1 MIRRT
6 PLSGLGAFAVAVLLA
21 AASGLSQPAGAQF
34 PPTPP
39 PAQPLRPMQFPPFQ
53 ETRLANGLQ
62 LILVENHELPIVS
75 FSLAFP
81 AGSRYD
87 PPGKEGLAELTAELL
102 TKGTP
107 SRTADQIAAAIEGV
121 GGSLG
126 ASAGA
131 DWFTVS
137 STVLTDHV
145 QLALELLADV
155 LLNATFPQSEFDLAV
170 KRFQSQLQ
178 LEKSDPGA
186 LAGRF
191 FARELYGDHPYGR
204 SMTEN
209 SLAALTR
216 EDVVQFARSRLR
228 PGGAYLIVAG
238 DMTLRGA
245 RDVLQRHLGGWT
257 GSPPPAAADPQPPAA
272 RPTQILLVHRPG
284 SAQSNILVGNLA
296 MGPRDPI
303 YYAITVGNRILGGG
317 TDARLFQ
324 ILREQKGWTYGAYSS
339 VSRRLSTGF
348 FSANTEV
355 RTAVTDSALIELLA
369 QLRRFRTELVAD
381 SELAAAKGYLIGS
394 FPRTI
399 ETPQQIASQV
409 TTVKLLGLGDD
420 YLRTYRERL
429 AAVTA
434 QDIRDAAR
442 RLIRPD
448 SAAIVVVGD
457 GEAIYDKLVR
467 IAPVRIVD
475 PEGKTL
481 AVEDLKPKAEAV
493 TFDPAQLVA
502 GRDSFQVLVQG
513 NPFGYM
519 TAELARH
526 PDSLV
531 YTEETVI
538 AAVGLSQKTVLRLD
552 PKTLAVLSVERTGRG
567 AVQNLETRVTYQGG
581 RVRGRAQT
589 PDPRAG
595 TPRVVEVD
603 TTVEEGTVDASAFQP
618 LVAALPL
625 AEGASFSIRVFEP
638 AEGRTRVLSVKVA
651 GASDLAVP
659 AGNFAVYRVEVSG
672 TPQPFVFYV
681 TREAPRRLVKIE
693 IVGQPLT
700 FELTA
705 SRRE

>member
-1 MIRRT
+1 MIRRAR
-6 PLSGLGAFAVAVLLA
+6 LSVTAACALLPALGWWI
-21 AASGLSQPAGAQF
+21 PRTAGAQF
-34 PPTPP
+34 PPSPP
-39 PAQPLRPMQFPPFQ
+39 PAAPLRPMQFPPFQ
-53 ETRLANGLQ
+53 EVRLSNGVQ
-62 LILVENHELPIVS
+62 VILVENHELPIVS
-75 FSLAFP
+75 LSLAFP

-87 PPGKEGLAELTAELL
+87 PAGKEGLAELTAALL

-121 GGSLG
+121 GGSLS
-126 ASAGA
+126 ATAGA

-145 QLALELLADV
+145 ELALELLADV
-155 LLNATFPQSEFDLAV
+155 LLNASFPQSEFDLAV
-170 KRFQSQLQ
+170 RRFQSQLQ
-178 LEKSDPGA
+178 LEKSDPGT
-186 LAGRF
+186 LARRF

-204 SMTEN
+204 SMTES
-209 SLAALTR
+209 SLAALSR
-216 EDVVQFARSRLR
+216 DDVVQFARSRLK

-238 DMTLRGA
+238 DMTLAGA
-245 RDVLQRHLGGWT
+245 RELLERYLRGWS
-257 GSPPPAAADPQPPAA
+257 GSAPTAASDPEPPAP

-296 MGPRDPI
+296 MGPRDPV

-317 TDARLFQ
+317 TDARLFK

-339 VSRRLSTGF
+339 VTRRSGPGF
-348 FSANTEV
+348 FAANTEV
-355 RTAVTDSALIELLA
+355 RTPVTDSALVELLA
-369 QLRRFRTELVAD
+369 QLRRFRTEIVPD

-394 FPRTI
+394 FPRSI

-420 YLRTYRERL
+420 YLRSYRERL

-434 QDIRDAAR
+434 ADIRNAAR
-442 RLIRPD
+442 RVIRPD
-448 SAAIVVVGD
+448 SAVIVVVGD
-457 GEAIYDKLVR
+457 GEAIYDKLVK

-475 PEGKTL
+475 PEGKPLT
-481 AVEDLKPKAEAV
+481 VEDLKPKAEAV

-519 TAELARH
+519 TAEWARF

-538 AAVGLSQKTVLRLD
+538 AAVGLRQKTVVRLD
-552 PKTLAVLSVERTGRG
+552 PNTLAVRSVERTGQAAG
-567 AVQNLETRVTYQGG
+567 QNLETAVSYQGG

-603 TTVEEGTVDASAFQP
+603 TTVAEGTLDASAFQP

-625 AEGASFSIRVFEP
+625 AEGSTFSLPVFEP
-638 AEGRTRVLSVKVA
+638 AEERTRILTVKVA
-651 GASDLAVP
+651 GVSDLTVP
-659 AGNFAVYRVEVSG
+659 AGDFPVYRVEVSG

>member
-1 MIRRT
+1 MIRDTR
-6 PLSGLGAFAVAVLLA
+6 LSVAAACAGAGLLGAAF
-21 AASGLSQPAGAQF
+21 SEPRPARAQF

-39 PAQPLRPMQFPPFQ
+39 PAAALRPMQFPPFQ
-53 ETRLANGLQ
+53 QTRLSNGVQ

-75 FSLAFP
+75 LSLAFP

-121 GGSLG
+121 GGSLS

-137 STVLTDHV
+137 STVLTDHI

-178 LEKSDPGA
+178 LEKSNPGA
-186 LAGRF
+186 LVTRF
-191 FARELYGDHPYGR
+191 FARELYGAHPYGR
-204 SMTEN
+204 SVTET
-209 SLAALTR
+209 SITALSR
-216 EDVVQFARSRLR
+216 EDVVQFAGSRLR
-228 PGGAYLIVAG
+228 PGGAYLVVAG
-238 DMTLRGA
+238 DMTLSGA
-245 RDVLQRHLGGWT
+245 RDMLERHLGRWT
-257 GSPPPAAADPQPPAA
+257 GSPPAASPDPDPPAP
-272 RPTQILLVHRPG
+272 RPTEILLVHRPG

-317 TDARLFQ
+317 ADARLFQ

-339 VSRRLSTGF
+339 VTRRLSTGF
-348 FSANTEV
+348 FAANAEV
-355 RTAVTDSALIELLA
+355 RNPVTDSALVELLA
-369 QLRRFRTELVAD
+369 QLRRFRTEVVPD

-394 FPRTI
+394 FPRSI

-429 AAVTA
+429 AAVSA
-434 QDIRDAAR
+434 EDIRNAAR
-442 RLIRPD
+442 RLMRPD
-448 SAAIVVVGD
+448 SAVIVVVGD
-457 GEAIYDKLVR
+457 GEAIYDKILK

-475 PEGKTL
+475 PEGRTL
-481 AVEDLKPKAEAV
+481 TAEDLKPKPASVA
-493 TFDPAQLVA
+493 FDPSQLVS
-502 GRDSFQVLVQG
+502 GRDSFHVLVQG

-519 TAELARH
+519 TAQLSRF

-538 AAVGLSQKTVLRLD
+538 AAAGLRQKTTLRLD
-552 PKTLAVLSVERTGRG
+552 PASLAVLRVETTGQVAG
-567 AVQNLETRVTYQGG
+567 QALETKVTYRQG
-581 RVRGRAQT
+581 RVQGRAQA

-595 TPRVVEVD
+595 APRVVEVD
-603 TTVEEGTVDASAFQP
+603 TTVAEGTLDASAIQP

-625 AEGASFSIRVFEP
+625 AEGASFSIPVFEP
-638 AEGRTRVLSVKVA
+638 AEERTRTLTVRVA
-651 GASDLAVP
+651 GVTDVTVP
-659 AGNFAVYRVEVSG
+659 AGNFSVYRVEVSG

-700 FELTA
+700 FELAT
-705 SRRE
+705 SHRQ

>member
-21 AASGLSQPAGAQF
+21 AASALSQPAGAQF

-567 AVQNLETRVTYQGG
+567 AGQNLETRVTYQGG

>member
-6 PLSGLGAFAVAVLLA
+6 PLSALGAFAVAVLLA
-21 AASGLSQPAGAQF
+21 AASALSQPAGAQF

-567 AVQNLETRVTYQGG
+567 AGQNLETRVTYQGG

>member
-1 MIRRT
+1 MIRRARV
-6 PLSGLGAFAVAVLLA
+6 SVA
-21 AASGLSQPAGAQF
+21 AACALLPAVGWPAPRPAGAQF

-39 PAQPLRPMQFPPFQ
+39 PAAPLRPMQFPPFQ
-53 ETRLANGLQ
+53 EVRLSNGVQ
-62 LILVENHELPIVS
+62 VILVENHELPIVS
-75 FSLAFP
+75 LSLAFP

-87 PPGKEGLAELTAELL
+87 PAGKEGLAELTAALL

-121 GGSLG
+121 GGSLS
-126 ASAGA
+126 ATAGA
-131 DWFTVS
+131 DWLTVS

-145 QLALELLADV
+145 ELALELLSDV
-155 LLNATFPQSEFDLAV
+155 LLNASFPQSEFDLAV
-170 KRFQSQLQ
+170 RRFQSQLQ

-186 LAGRF
+186 LAQKF

-204 SMTEN
+204 SMTES
-209 SLAALTR
+209 SLAALSR
-216 EDVVQFARSRLR
+216 DDVVQFARSRLK

-238 DMTLRGA
+238 DMTLTGA
-245 RDVLQRHLGGWT
+245 RELFERYLRGWS
-257 GSPPPAAADPQPPAA
+257 GSAPTAASDPEPPAP
-272 RPTQILLVHRPG
+272 RPTEILLVHRPG

-296 MGPRDPI
+296 MGPRDPV

-317 TDARLFQ
+317 TDARLFK

-339 VSRRLSTGF
+339 VTRRSGPGF
-348 FSANTEV
+348 FAANTEV
-355 RTAVTDSALIELLA
+355 RTPVTDSALVELLA
-369 QLRRFRTELVAD
+369 QLRRFRTEIVPD

-394 FPRTI
+394 FPRSI

-434 QDIRDAAR
+434 ADIRNAAR
-442 RLIRPD
+442 RVIRPD
-448 SAAIVVVGD
+448 SAVIVVVGD
-457 GEAIYDKLVR
+457 GEAIYDKLVK

-475 PEGKTL
+475 PEGKALT
-481 AVEDLKPKAEAV
+481 VEDLKPKAEAV
-493 TFDPAQLVA
+493 TFDPAQLAA

-519 TAELARH
+519 TAEWARF

-538 AAVGLSQKTVLRLD
+538 AAVGLRQKTVVRLD
-552 PKTLAVLSVERTGRG
+552 PNTLAVRSVERTGQAAG
-567 AVQNLETRVTYQGG
+567 QNLETAVTYQGG

-603 TTVEEGTVDASAFQP
+603 TTVAEGTLDASAFQP

-625 AEGASFSIRVFEP
+625 AEGSTFSLPVFEP
-638 AEGRTRVLSVKVA
+638 AEERTRILTVKVA
-651 GASDLAVP
+651 GVSDLTVP
-659 AGNFAVYRVEVSG
+659 AGDFPVYRVEVSG

>member
-1 MIRRT
+1 MNRDTR
-6 PLSGLGAFAVAVLLA
+6 LSVAAACASTGLLAVLLA
-21 AASGLSQPAGAQF
+21 GPRLATAQF

-39 PAQPLRPMQFPPFQ
+39 PAAPLRPMQFPPFQ
-53 ETRLANGLQ
+53 ETRLSNGIQ

-75 FSLAFP
+75 LSLAFP

-87 PPGKEGLAELTAELL
+87 PPGKEGLAQLTAELL

-107 SRTADQIAAAIEGV
+107 TRTADQIAAAIEGV
-121 GGSLG
+121 GGSLA

-137 STVLTDHV
+137 STVLTDHIG
-145 QLALELLADV
+145 LALELLADV
-155 LLNATFPQSEFDLAV
+155 LVNATFPQSEFELAV

-178 LEKSDPGA
+178 LEKSDPA
-186 LAGRF
+186 AMARRF

-204 SMTEN
+204 SITET
-209 SLAALTR
+209 SLATLTR

-238 DMTLRGA
+238 DMTLSRA
-245 RDVLQRHLGGWT
+245 RDLLEDQLRAWT
-257 GSPPPAAADPQPPAA
+257 GSPPVEAPNPEPPAP
-272 RPTQILLVHRPG
+272 RPTEILLVHRPG

-296 MGPRDPI
+296 MGPRDPV

-317 TDARLFQ
+317 ADARLFQ

-339 VSRRLSTGF
+339 VTRRSSTGF
-348 FSANTEV
+348 FAANTEV
-355 RTAVTDSALIELLA
+355 RTPVTDSALVELLA
-369 QLRRFRTELVAD
+369 QLKRFRTETVPD

-394 FPRTI
+394 FPRSI

-434 QDIRDAAR
+434 QDIRNAAR

-448 SAAIVVVGD
+448 SAVIVVVGD
-457 GEAIYDKLVR
+457 GEVIYDKLLK

-475 PEGKTL
+475 SDGRTL
-481 AVEDLKPKAEAV
+481 TPEDLKPKTTRVA
-493 TFDPAQLVA
+493 FDPSQLTS
-502 GRDSFQVLVQG
+502 GRDSFQILVQG

-519 TAELARH
+519 TTQLVRSA
-526 PDSLV
+526 DSLV

-538 AAVGLSQKTVLRLD
+538 AAAGLRQKTILRFD
-552 PKTLAVLSVERTGRG
+552 PRSLAVLSVERTGQAAG
-567 AVQNLETRVTYQGG
+567 QKLETRVTYRQG
-581 RVRGRAQT
+581 RVQGRAQT
-589 PDPRAG
+589 PDPAAG
-595 TPRVVEVD
+595 APRVVAVD
-603 TTVEEGTVDASAFQP
+603 TTVTEGTLDASAFQP
-618 LVAALPL
+618 LLPAFPL
-625 AEGASFSIRVFEP
+625 AEGANFSIQVFEA
-638 AEGRTRVLSVKVA
+638 AEQRTRTLTVKVA
-651 GASDLAVP
+651 GVTELTVP
-659 AGNFAVYRVEVSG
+659 AGNFSTYRVEVSG
-672 TPQPFVFYV
+672 TQQPFVFYV
-681 TREAPRRLVKIE
+681 TREAPRKLAKIE

-700 FELTA
+700 FELAA
-705 SRRE
+705 SQRP

>member
-1 MIRRT
+1 
-6 PLSGLGAFAVAVLLA
+6 
-21 AASGLSQPAGAQF
+21 
-34 PPTPP
+34 
-39 PAQPLRPMQFPPFQ
+39 MQFPPFQ

>member
-1 MIRRT
+1 
-6 PLSGLGAFAVAVLLA
+6 
-21 AASGLSQPAGAQF
+21 
-34 PPTPP
+34 
-39 PAQPLRPMQFPPFQ
+39 MQFPPFQ

-567 AVQNLETRVTYQGG
+567 AGQNLETRVTYQGG